1 MVENQRKRYRLSYL
15 DNAIFQP
22 SKLEQV
28 LEIFE
33 LTTERNF
40 HFQFTIIA
48 EDVDGQSDFTVVYVT
63 IINTN
68 DNVPELNIPES
79 VYLQQNYDI
88 SQPVLN
94 ITATVSI

>member
-1 MVENQRKRYRLSYL
+1 MKLKNPTRLVFANFSANKR
-15 DNAIFQP
+15 
-22 SKLEQV
+22 V
-28 LEIFE
+28 
-33 LTTERNF
+33 NF
-40 HFQFTIIA
+40 NFQFTIIA

-79 VYLQQNYDI
+79 VYLQQSYDI

-94 ITATVSI
+94 ITATVSILI